1 MMTVNTNAQR
11 LIVVSDEAESESA
24 RSSAR
29 PTRTESSVCSYCSG
43 TTWELVP
50 DKGVRPCRCR
60 NKERSL
66 QLAKAANLP
75 RLYDGC
81 RISNYKPVMGN
92 ASQLRAFNHAYRLV
106 ESYPGDGRGLLLM
119 GSCGV
124 GKTHLAVAVLRA
136 LIEKGARCLFY
147 DFGALLKAIQATYN
161 PNTLTSE
168 LEILSPV
175 FDAEVLV
182 LDELGASKPTE
193 WVLDTMLH
201 IIRARYNDRRLTI
214 FTSNYLDE
222 CEGRERET
230 LEDRIGVRLRS
241 RLYQMCQTV
250 VIDGEDYRRRF
261 TRATTDPIT

>member
-1 MMTVNTNAQR
+1 MTSSQNAQH
-11 LIVVSDEAESESA
+11 LFVVPDETRNEAAQFSN
-24 RSSAR
+24 RS
-29 PTRTESSVCSYCSG
+29 TRTEPSVCSFCSG
-43 TTWELVP
+43 TTWEFVP

-60 NKERSL
+60 NEDQKLRL
-66 QLAKAANLP
+66 VKAANLP

-81 RISNYKPVMGN
+81 TLSNYKPVRGN

-106 ESYPGDGRGLLLM
+106 ENHPGDGRGLLLM

-124 GKTHLAVAVLRA
+124 GKTHLAVAVLRE
-136 LIEKGARCLFY
+136 LLDKGVRCLFY
-147 DFGALLKAIQATYN
+147 DFGALLKAIQASYN
-161 PNTLTSE
+161 PNMHTSE
-168 LEILSPV
+168 LEILAPV
-175 FDAEVLV
+175 FDAEALV

-193 WVLDTMLH
+193 WVLDTMLQ

-222 CEGRERET
+222 RSGRESET

-250 VIDGEDYRRRF
+250 AIDGDDYRRRF
-261 TRATTDPIT
+261 DAQQI

>member
-1 MMTVNTNAQR
+1 MAPNGNAQR
-11 LIVVSDEAESESA
+11 LFVVSDDTKSEAAQSSNHPA
-24 RSSAR
+24 RTG
-29 PTRTESSVCSYCSG
+29 PPVCSFCSG

-60 NKERSL
+60 RDERR
-66 QLAKAANLP
+66 LALVKAANLP

-81 RISNYKPVMGN
+81 TLSNYKPVIGN
-92 ASQLRAFNHAYRLV
+92 SSQLRAFNHAYRLV

-124 GKTHLAVAVLRA
+124 GKTHLAVAVLRE
-136 LIEKGARCLFY
+136 LVDKGVRCLFY
-147 DFGALLKAIQATYN
+147 DFGALLKAIQASYN
-161 PNTLTSE
+161 PNTHTSE
-168 LEILSPV
+168 LEILAPV
-175 FDAEVLV
+175 FDADALV

-193 WVLDTMLH
+193 WVLDTMLQ

-214 FTSNYLDE
+214 FTSNYIDE
-222 CEGRERET
+222 RGVNEAET

-250 VIDGEDYRRRF
+250 VVDGDDYRKRF
-261 TRATTDPIT
+261 DAQQI

>member
-1 MMTVNTNAQR
+1 MVPNGNAQR
-11 LIVVSDEAESESA
+11 LFVVPDETESETVQSSNRPA
-24 RSSAR
+24 RTG
-29 PTRTESSVCSYCSG
+29 PPVCSFCSG
-43 TTWELVP
+43 TTWEFVP

-60 NKERSL
+60 SEERR
-66 QLAKAANLP
+66 LALTKAANLP

-81 RISNYKPVMGN
+81 TLSNYKPVIGN
-92 ASQLRAFNHAYRLV
+92 SSQLRAFNHAYRLV

-124 GKTHLAVAVLRA
+124 GKTHLAVAVLRE
-136 LIEKGARCLFY
+136 LLDKGVRCLFY

-161 PNTLTSE
+161 PNTHTSE
-168 LEILSPV
+168 LEILAPV
-175 FDAEVLV
+175 FDADALV

-193 WVLDTMLH
+193 WVLDTMLQ

-214 FTSNYLDE
+214 FTSNYMDE
-222 CEGRERET
+222 RSGRESET

-250 VIDGEDYRRRF
+250 VVGGDDYRRRF
-261 TRATTDPIT
+261 DAQQI

>member
-1 MMTVNTNAQR
+1 MASSQNAQR
-11 LIVVSDEAESESA
+11 LFVVPDETESEATQSSNHPA
-24 RSSAR
+24 RTGPPA
-29 PTRTESSVCSYCSG
+29 CSFCSG
-43 TTWELVP
+43 TTWEFVP

-60 NKERSL
+60 NEERRL
-66 QLAKAANLP
+66 QLVKAANLP

-81 RISNYKPVMGN
+81 TLSNYKPVTGN

-124 GKTHLAVAVLRA
+124 GKTHLAVAVLRE
-136 LIEKGARCLFY
+136 LLDKGARCLFY
-147 DFGALLKAIQATYN
+147 DFGALLKAIQASYN
-161 PNTLTSE
+161 PNTRTSE
-168 LEILSPV
+168 LEILAPV
-175 FDAEVLV
+175 FEAEALV

-193 WVLDTMLH
+193 WVLDTMLQ

-214 FTSNYLDE
+214 FTSNYLDDRSGHE
-222 CEGRERET
+222 SET

-250 VIDGEDYRRRF
+250 VIDGDDYRKRF
-261 TRATTDPIT
+261 DTQQI

>member
-1 MMTVNTNAQR
+1 
-11 LIVVSDEAESESA
+11 
-24 RSSAR
+24 
-29 PTRTESSVCSYCSG
+29 
-43 TTWELVP
+43 VP

-60 NKERSL
+60 SEERRL
-66 QLAKAANLP
+66 QLVKDANLP
-75 RLYDGC
+75 RLYDDC
-81 RISNYKPVMGN
+81 TLANYKPVAGN

-119 GSCGV
+119 GSCGL
-124 GKTHLAVAVLRA
+124 GKTHLAVAIVREL
-136 LIEKGARCLFY
+136 LDKGVRCLFY

-161 PNTLTSE
+161 PNTHTSE

-175 FDAEVLV
+175 FDAEALV

-193 WVLDTMLH
+193 WVLDTMLQ

-214 FTSNYLDE
+214 FTSNYMDE
-222 CEGRERET
+222 RSGRESET

-250 VIDGEDYRRRF
+250 EVSGDDYRKRF
-261 TRATTDPIT
+261 DAQQI